1 MISRIAILLFVPAIL
16 ILQADQVT
24 LKNGDRITGKIIT
37 SDDKTVTIKTEAMG
51 EVKIDRAAVEA
62 LNSDEPLNVT
72 LKSSRLN
79 GAIRT
84 ERDRLLITKGDAVI
98 STAAL
103 DEVVAIRDDAA
114 QKAWDREQERL
125 ENPPLLDFWSGN
137 LSLNLANASGNART
151 VTFGTGALA
160 QRITGSDK
168 IVLNYTQ
175 IYSRQSTVQP
185 FGATANRISG
195 GVRYDRNLGPRL
207 LAFTLAN
214 FDFDRFQDLDLR
226 RVLGGG
232 LGYHVFKDG
241 PNFFDVGGGLT
252 WNHEKF
258 GTGLRRNSGEALVSE
273 ESAHQVTAA
282 LRLFQRGLVFPN
294 LTDRGQYR
302 LNWDGGISLA
312 LTRLL
317 SWNIA
322 LSDRYLSNPLPG
334 RKKNDVLI
342 TTGIGFNFEQK

>member
-1 MISRIAILLFVPAIL
+1 MILRAAVFLFAPAIL
-16 ILQADQVT
+16 ILRADQIV
-24 LKNGDRITGKIIT
+24 LKNGDRITGKIVT
-37 SDDKTVTIKTEAMG
+37 SDEKAVTVHTDAMG
-51 EVKIDRAAVEA
+51 QVKIQRAAIQAMTSDEA
-62 LNSDEPLNVT
+62 LHVT
-72 LKSSRLN
+72 LKSSRLT

-84 ERDRLLITKGDAVI
+84 EENRLVITKGDAVLL
-98 STAAL
+98 TAAL
-103 DEVVAIRDDAA
+103 DEVIAVRDDTA
-114 QKAWDREQERL
+114 QKAWEREQERL

-137 LSLNLANASGNART
+137 LSLSLANASGNART

-160 QRITGSDK
+160 QRITAKDK

-175 IYSRQSTVQP
+175 IYSRQSTVEP

-207 LAFTLAN
+207 LGFTLAN

-226 RVLGGG
+226 RVLGGC
-232 LGYHVFKDG
+232 LGYHVFNEG
-241 PNFFDVGGGLT
+241 PNFFDLGGGLT

-273 ESAHQVTAA
+273 ESAHQLTSA
-282 LRLFQRGLVFPN
+282 LKMFQRGLVFPN
-294 LTDRGQYR
+294 LTDSGQYR

-317 SWNIA
+317 SWNIT

-334 RKKNDVLI
+334 RKKNDVLV